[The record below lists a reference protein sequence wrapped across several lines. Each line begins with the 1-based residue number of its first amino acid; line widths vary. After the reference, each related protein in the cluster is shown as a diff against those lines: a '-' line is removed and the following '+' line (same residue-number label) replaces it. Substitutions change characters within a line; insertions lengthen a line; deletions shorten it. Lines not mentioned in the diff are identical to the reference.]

1 MARVLRLIQPIKQ
14 KKEEIVANET
24 SDLTFK
30 NDVLESKVPVLVD
43 FWAPWCGPCRI
54 AGPIIDEVG
63 KKTVGKA
70 LVFKMN
76 IDESPVTARQFG
88 ITAIPTVM
96 VFRNGKLDKM
106 LVGVQEEQVYLNAL
120 AESTV
125 PASAVA

>member
-1 MARVLRLIQPIKQ
+1 
-14 KKEEIVANET
+14 VANET

-30 NDVLESKVPVLVD
+30 NDVQDSKVPVLVD

-63 KKTVGKA
+63 KKTMGKA
-70 LVFKMN
+70 QVFKMN

-106 LVGVQEEQVYLNAL
+106 LVGVQQEQVYLNAL

-125 PASAVA
+125 QETAVA

>member
-1 MARVLRLIQPIKQ
+1 MRSNKQ
-14 KKEEIVANET
+14 KEEIVANET

-30 NDVLESKVPVLVD
+30 NDVLDSKVPVLVD

-70 LVFKMN
+70 HVFKMN
-76 IDESPVTARQFG
+76 IDESPVTSRQFG

-106 LVGVQEEQVYLNAL
+106 LVGVQQEQVYLNAL

-125 PASAVA
+125 QEIAVS